1 MTGINASSAHQKEAE
16 AFFDVLMGKDVQQ
29 LLYDGFVV
37 NQAALENQLSPAWV
51 VLANGGMNVDYGE
64 VSSSIGGS
72 TGDGRDFTMAIYMPT
87 KEEYQALYD
96 IFCELDTPYIVRPV
110 LEEAVVEFGTQYLD
124 GYLSLDV
131 AVQKIKSKVD
141 LYMAE

>member
-1 MTGINASSAHQKEAE
+1 
-16 AFFDVLMGKDVQQ
+16 
-29 LLYDGFVV
+29 
-37 NQAALENQLSPAWV
+37 
-51 VLANGGMNVDYGE
+51 
-64 VSSSIGGS
+64 
-72 TGDGRDFTMAIYMPT
+72 MPT